1 MILGQLRISA
11 RQAKNAP
18 LIWFIEPFW
27 RFCTLQICIYIKFQ
41 KNAFSSN
48 LISLRLCPPSRA
60 CVSKPAREL
69 GYHFFANDNHD
80 NATPPMT
87 LLSHIFGDCYLI
99 CMKSLAVSHSLHCES
114 QLQVTQSGF
123 RLIWWNRKV
132 TKTSFT
138 FVGQGE
144 TPSLHQCEQ
153 RINVRSGTLALVWW
167 SWCAPWGC
175 TTRCNCSVWLGGSKV
190 QLLEHWAAQ

>member
-1 MILGQLRISA
+1 MIIGATFILRWSGLLSLSEGSALCKYVYISNS
-11 RQAKNAP
+11 RRMPFLPIQSLLSCAP
-18 LIWFIEPFW
+18 PPGPV
-27 RFCTLQICIYIKFQ
+27 FQ
-41 KNAFSSN
+41 N
-48 LISLRLCPPSRA
+48 LPESWDTI
-60 CVSKPAREL
+60 
-69 GYHFFANDNHD
+69 FFANDNHD

-132 TKTSFT
+132 TKRSFT
-138 FVGQGE
+138 IVGQGE

-153 RINVRSGTLALVWW
+153 RINVYSGTLALVWW

>member
-1 MILGQLRISA
+1 MIIGATFILRWSGLLSLSEGSALCKYVYISNS
-11 RQAKNAP
+11 RRMPFLPIQSLLSCAP
-18 LIWFIEPFW
+18 PPGPV
-27 RFCTLQICIYIKFQ
+27 LQ
-41 KNAFSSN
+41 N
-48 LISLRLCPPSRA
+48 LPESWDTI
-60 CVSKPAREL
+60 
-69 GYHFFANDNHD
+69 FFANDNHD

-138 FVGQGE
+138 IVGQGE

-153 RINVRSGTLALVWW
+153 RINVCSGTLALVWW

-175 TTRCNCSVWLGGSKV
+175 TTKCNCSVWLGGSKV